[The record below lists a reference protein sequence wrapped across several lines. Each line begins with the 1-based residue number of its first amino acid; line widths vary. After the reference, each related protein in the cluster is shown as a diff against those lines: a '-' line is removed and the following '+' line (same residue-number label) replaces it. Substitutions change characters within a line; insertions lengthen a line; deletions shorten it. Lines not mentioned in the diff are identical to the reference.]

1 MKSKRPYLIRAT
13 LDWLADSGMTQVV
26 AVRLGPGVC
35 VPKLEGV
42 AGSLGAFL
50 LTPSQAKS
58 VRVDEY
64 LMAGVAQ
71 VAAKDEPF
79 SLPVSALVSI
89 CCVETGHREVFDD
102 APFSQSVPLSSAPIR
117 ESGLAVSGATA
128 PRRVPQL
135 TLVKN

>member
-1 MKSKRPYLIRAT
+1 M
-13 LDWLADSGMTQVV
+13 ADSGMTQVV

-50 LTPSQAKS
+50 LTPSQAKN
-58 VRVDEY
+58 VRVDEN

-79 SLPVSALVSI
+79 SMPVSAIVSI

-102 APFSQSVPLSSAPIR
+102 APFSQPIPPYGTPIR
-117 ESGLAVSGATA
+117 DTGFAASAATA
-128 PRRVPQL
+128 VTAQRRAPQL
-135 TLVKN
+135 TLVKS